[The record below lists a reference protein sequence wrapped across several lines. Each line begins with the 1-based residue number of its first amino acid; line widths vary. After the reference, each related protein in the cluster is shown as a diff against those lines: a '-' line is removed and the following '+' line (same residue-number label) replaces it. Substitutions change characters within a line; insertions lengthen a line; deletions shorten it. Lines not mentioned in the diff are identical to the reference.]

1 MKTNEDV
8 SFEWFVGAAAV
19 VAGVLLV
26 LWGGA
31 AASTALSG
39 HPVEF
44 GLHATAL
51 AATQLPQHLS
61 DPANAWP
68 DAVRSSIPGP
78 WFYWP
83 CNALAFAAMTAI
95 AIAGWRWRSGR
106 WRFGLEPRQR
116 LGADTQARLA
126 SPVDLAPIVV
136 PRAVG
141 GRFVLGR
148 VNGKL
153 VATENRT
160 TEPVGGPLQRRR
172 AKVRQGDRGAVALMG
187 PSRCGKT
194 TAAIAGI
201 LEWEG
206 PAVLS
211 SVKNDLMADTIKWRS
226 QLGEVKV
233 FAPTHKGSATWSP
246 LRAAATPSGARAAAR
261 ALCDGAPRSGID
273 GGGDFWFT
281 QVEILLASLLWV
293 AANSKGTGMPDVCE
307 WVMTQ
312 DRPTEDADGEVAPR
326 LQQLLASS
334 DRLIADGARRAT
346 NALAGI
352 WQNDE
357 RLRGS
362 VYTTAMTAVWP
373 WIDPLVEASASG
385 SEITLEWLLSGKN
398 TLYLCGPLQDQRR
411 YAPVFGGLIG
421 DLVDRVYEHVD
432 RTGKPLDP
440 TLLLVLDEAAN
451 TPLRQLP
458 EWASTVAGHGVQMV
472 TIWQSKSQLDS
483 IFGDKNA
490 DTILTNHLSKVG
502 FAGLSDRSSLDY
514 FSYLLG
520 DEQVASRV
528 LSSDG
533 RGGSRPSLSESTS
546 ASPLAGAHVLRQV
559 KPGEAVL
566 VHGTLPPAH
575 LHSRNFRKE
584 RSLLRRSDGSATV
597 PATD

>member
-1 MKTNEDV
+1 MTTNDDV
-8 SFEWFVGAAAV
+8 WFEWFFGAAAF

-31 AASTALSG
+31 AAATALSG
-39 HPVEF
+39 HPVDY
-44 GLHATAL
+44 GLSATAS
-51 AATQLPQHLS
+51 ATTQLPQHLS

-68 DAVRSSIPGP
+68 DGVRSSIPGP
-78 WFYWP
+78 WLYWT
-83 CNALAFAAMTAI
+83 CTALAFAAMSALVV
-95 AIAGWRWRSGR
+95 AGWRWRSGR

-136 PRAVG
+136 PSAVA

-160 TEPVGGPLQRRR
+160 AEPVGGPLQRRR
-172 AKVRQGDRGAVALMG
+172 AKARQGDRGAVALMG

-246 LRAAATPSGARAAAR
+246 LRAATTPSGARAAAR

-293 AANSKGTGMPDVCE
+293 AANSKGAGMPDVCE

-312 DRPTEDADGEVAPR
+312 DRPTEEADGEVAPR

-334 DRLIADGARRAT
+334 DRTVADGARRAT

-373 WIDPLVEASASG
+373 WIDPLVEASASD

-421 DLVDRVYEHVD
+421 DLVDQVYEHAD

-502 FAGLSDRSSLDY
+502 FSGLSDRSSLDY

-546 ASPLAGAHVLRQV
+546 ASPLASAHVLRQV

-584 RSLLRRSDGSATV
+584 RSLLRRSDGTTGSK
-597 PATD
+597 